1 MEVLGIKDARSLSEP
16 ERYKGYV
23 PDNEY
28 QYILN
33 NPERSFVYMVTSV
46 FSDPTLHIIPGTAL
60 KDLIAR
66 IASITI
72 WWSDWSSKVEKKW
85 KPPI

>member
-33 NPERSFVYMVTSV
+33 NSERSFVYVVTEALSN
-46 FSDPTLHIIPGTAL
+46 PTLHVIPGAAL
-60 KDLIAR
+60 RDLMPTR
-66 IASITI
+66 IAI
-72 WWSDWSSKVEKKW
+72 WWSDWFSKVRGKW